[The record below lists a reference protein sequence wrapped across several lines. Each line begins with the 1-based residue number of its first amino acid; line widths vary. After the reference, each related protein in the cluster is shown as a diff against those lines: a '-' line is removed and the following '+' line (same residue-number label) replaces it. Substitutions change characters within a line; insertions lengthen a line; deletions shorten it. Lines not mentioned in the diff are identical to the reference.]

1 ALACLA
7 AFALASCESTTEGPS
22 LAPTPR
28 TAKTAAEPEGSWRW
42 FVDASH
48 DARVAESGEPV
59 APGLRAAV
67 VEGGTSAGRERTF
80 VLVEGESTPI
90 PVGRIT
96 SPHAAGF
103 ATVPSGPPWNE
114 GETSVEW
121 WVCSRRRGSCYV
133 SVEAV

>member
-1 ALACLA
+1 
-7 AFALASCESTTEGPS
+7 
-22 LAPTPR
+22 
-28 TAKTAAEPEGSWRW
+28 
-42 FVDASH
+42 
-48 DARVAESGEPV
+48 
-59 APGLRAAV
+59 
-67 VEGGTSAGRERTF
+67 

-133 SVEAV
+133 SVEAVPHLVHACGTNLVLSQMAVGRTLAVGDALVLTADPAHPWSGALVGEGAGRPGRLVLRVR